1 MPGAVPITSTQA
13 LTNATLPY
21 VQRLAG
27 QGPEAELA
35 AEPGPSGNS
44 ELVGDGPVVI
54 LGSLSPR
61 LHQRFPA
68 LAKSLPHLELSECPT
83 PVRELAGLGI
93 WVKEDGAFGAGGWGG
108 NKVRKLEW
116 LIPDAR
122 RRGRRSIL
130 TFGGLGTNWGLATA
144 LYARE
149 HGLGTALA
157 LVDQPVDDHVRAQLA
172 RLEASGARVYRTH
185 TKARTLA
192 MLPWLLVRNVRGGR
206 PPYLLPA
213 GGSSPVGALGY
224 VEAALEIA
232 AQVEDG
238 YLPAPAHVVVPV
250 GTGGTAAGLA
260 LGFQLAGL
268 RTRVVGVVVNDQLRL
283 NPPVIVR
290 LARRT
295 ARLLERRGAQLGSLQ
310 LDPGM
315 LDLTRDQIGAG
326 YGHPTEAAARTTELA
341 AAEGLALDPVYTAK
355 AMAGL
360 MALRAAGGLE
370 GNVLFIHTDG
380 PR

>member
-1 MPGAVPITSTQA
+1 
-13 LTNATLPY
+13 LTAY
-21 VQRLAG
+21 
-27 QGPEAELA
+27 
-35 AEPGPSGNS
+35 
-44 ELVGDGPVVI
+44 
-54 LGSLSPR
+54 
-61 LHQRFPA
+61 LHQRFPD
-68 LAKSLPHLELSECPT
+68 LVETLPHLALSERPT

-93 WVKEDGAFGAGGWGG
+93 WVKEDGVFGSGSWGG

-149 HGLGTALA
+149 HGLATALA
-157 LVDQPVDDHVRAQLA
+157 LVDQPIDDHVRAQLS
-172 RLEASGARVYRTH
+172 RLEASGARIYRTH
-185 TKARTLA
+185 SKARTVA
-192 MLPWLLVRNVRGGR
+192 TLPWLLVRNARAGR
-206 PPYLLPA
+206 LPYLLPA
-213 GGSSPVGALGY
+213 GGSSAVGALGY

-232 AQVEDG
+232 AQVEAG
-238 YLPAPAHVVVPV
+238 SLPEPAHVVVPV

-268 RTRVVGVVVNDQLRL
+268 RTRVVGIVVNDQLRL
-283 NPPVIVR
+283 DPPVLAR

-295 ARLLERRGAQLGSLQ
+295 ATLLERRGARLGPLR
-310 LDPGM
+310 LGPEM

-326 YGHPTEAAARTTELA
+326 YGHPTEAARRAAALA
-341 AAEGLALDPVYTAK
+341 ADEQLSLDPVYTAK

-360 MALRAAGGLE
+360 LALRDE
-370 GNVLFIHTDG
+370 GRLGDQVLFVHTDG
-380 PR
+380 PRQGRDV

>member
-1 MPGAVPITSTQA
+1 MAAPAGTIASLI
-13 LTNATLPY
+13 PY
-21 VQRLAG
+21 
-27 QGPEAELA
+27 
-35 AEPGPSGNS
+35 
-44 ELVGDGPVVI
+44 
-54 LGSLSPR
+54 
-61 LHQRFPA
+61 LHRRFPS
-68 LAKSLPHLELSECPT
+68 LTETLPHLALSERPT
-83 PVRELAGLGI
+83 PVRELPGLGV
-93 WVKEDGAFGAGGWGG
+93 WVKEDGSFGSGGWGG

-116 LIPDAR
+116 LIPDAH

-149 HGLGTALA
+149 HGLETALA
-157 LVDQPVDDHVRAQLA
+157 LVDQPIDAHVSAQLA
-172 RLEASGARVYRTH
+172 RLDASGARIYRTH
-185 TKARTLA
+185 SKRRTA
-192 MLPWLLVRNVRGGR
+192 AVLPWLLARNARGGR

-232 AQVEDG
+232 AQVADG
-238 YLPAPAHVVVPV
+238 SLPEPGHVVVPV

-260 LGFQLAGL
+260 LGLQIAGL
-268 RTRVVGVVVNDQLRL
+268 GTRVVGVVVNDQLRL
-283 NPPVIVR
+283 DASVLAR

-295 ARLLERRGAQLGSLQ
+295 AAVLERRGARLDSLR
-310 LDPGM
+310 LEAGM

-326 YGHPTEAAARTTELA
+326 YGHRTEAAARAAALA
-341 AAEGLALDPVYTAK
+341 AEERLPLDPVYTAK

-360 MALRAAGGLE
+360 LALRGDGRLDDP
-370 GNVLFIHTDG
+370 VLFVHTDG

>member
-1 MPGAVPITSTQA
+1 MGV
-13 LTNATLPY
+13 
-21 VQRLAG
+21 
-27 QGPEAELA
+27 
-35 AEPGPSGNS
+35 
-44 ELVGDGPVVI
+44 
-54 LGSLSPR
+54 
-61 LHQRFPA
+61 
-68 LAKSLPHLELSECPT
+68 
-83 PVRELAGLGI
+83 
-93 WVKEDGAFGAGGWGG
+93 WVKEDGRFGSGGWGG

-116 LIPDAR
+116 LLPDAR

-149 HGLGTALA
+149 QGIETALA
-157 LVDQPVDDHVRAQLA
+157 LVDQPVDEHVTAQLA
-172 RLEASGARVYRTH
+172 RLRASGARVYRTH
-185 TKARTLA
+185 TKARTVAL
-192 MLPWLLVRNVRGGR
+192 LPWLLARNARGGR

-213 GGSSPVGALGY
+213 GGSSAVGVLGY

-238 YLPAPAHVVVPV
+238 SLPEPAHVVVPV

-268 RTRVVGVVVNDQLRL
+268 STRVVGIVVNDQLRL
-283 NPPVIVR
+283 DPPVMAR

-295 ARLLERRGAQLGSLQ
+295 ASLLERRGAALGPLPLEPQ
-310 LDPGM
+310 M
-315 LDLTRDQIGAG
+315 LDLDRDQIGAG
-326 YGHPTEAAARTTELA
+326 YGHRTEASARAAEAAAG
-341 AAEGLALDPVYTAK
+341 EGLALDPVYTAK

-360 MALRAAGGLE
+360 LALREQGRLGGR
-370 GNVLFIHTDG
+370 VLFVHTDG

>member
-1 MPGAVPITSTQA
+1 VTS
-13 LTNATLPY
+13 
-21 VQRLAG
+21 
-27 QGPEAELA
+27 
-35 AEPGPSGNS
+35 
-44 ELVGDGPVVI
+44 
-54 LGSLSPR
+54 R
-61 LHQRFPA
+61 LHERFPA
-68 LAKSLPHLELSECPT
+68 LAETLPHLVLSERPT
-83 PVRELAGLGI
+83 PVRELGGLGI

-116 LIPDAR
+116 LIPDAQR
-122 RRGRRSIL
+122 RDRRSIL

-149 HGLGTALA
+149 HGLETALA
-157 LVDQPVDDHVRAQLA
+157 LVDQPVDEHVRAQLA
-172 RLEASGARVYRTH
+172 RLEASGARIHRTH
-185 TKARTLA
+185 TKQRTVA
-192 MLPWLLVRNVRGGR
+192 MLPWLLARNARGGR

-213 GGSSPVGALGY
+213 GGSSAVGAHGY

-238 YLPAPAHVVVPV
+238 SLPEPEHVVVPV

-268 RTRVVGVVVNDQLRL
+268 RSRVVGVVVNDQLRL
-283 NPPVIVR
+283 DAPVFAR
-290 LARRT
+290 LARRS
-295 ARLLERRGAQLGSLQ
+295 AALLERRGADLRQLRLEPE
-310 LDPGM
+310 L

-326 YGHPTEAAARTTELA
+326 YGHPTEAAERAAALA
-341 AAEGLALDPVYTAK
+341 AEEGLSLDPVYTAK

-360 MALRAAGGLE
+360 LALRADGRLGDP
-370 GNVLFIHTDG
+370 VLFVHTDG

>member
-1 MPGAVPITSTQA
+1 VTS
-13 LTNATLPY
+13 Y
-21 VQRLAG
+21 
-27 QGPEAELA
+27 
-35 AEPGPSGNS
+35 
-44 ELVGDGPVVI
+44 
-54 LGSLSPR
+54 
-61 LHQRFPA
+61 LHKRFPA
-68 LAKSLPHLELSECPT
+68 LAETLPHLPLSERPT

-93 WVKEDGAFGAGGWGG
+93 WVKEDGVFGSGGWGG

-149 HGLGTALA
+149 HGLETALA
-157 LVDQPVDDHVRAQLA
+157 LVDQPIDAHVRAQLT
-172 RLEASGARVYRTH
+172 RLDASGARIYRTH
-185 TKARTLA
+185 TKLRTAA
-192 MLPWLLVRNVRGGR
+192 MLPWLIARNTRRGH

-224 VEAALEIA
+224 VEAAFEIA

-238 YLPAPAHVVVPV
+238 SLPEPAHVVVPV

-260 LGFQLAGL
+260 LGLQLAGL
-268 RTRVVGVVVNDQLRL
+268 RSRVVGVVVNDRLRL
-283 NPPVIVR
+283 GAPVLAR

-295 ARLLERRGAQLGSLQ
+295 ASLLQRRGARLDRLQ
-310 LDPGM
+310 IEPGM

-326 YGHPTEAAARTTELA
+326 YGHPTEPAARAAALA
-341 AAEGLALDPVYTAK
+341 VEERLSLDPVYTAK

-360 MALRAAGGLE
+360 LALRAQGRLGDQA
-370 GNVLFIHTDG
+370 LFVHTDG

>member
-1 MPGAVPITSTQA
+1 
-13 LTNATLPY
+13 LTPH
-21 VQRLAG
+21 
-27 QGPEAELA
+27 
-35 AEPGPSGNS
+35 
-44 ELVGDGPVVI
+44 
-54 LGSLSPR
+54 
-61 LHQRFPA
+61 LHQRFPV
-68 LAKSLPHLELSECPT
+68 LAETLAHLDLSQRPT

-93 WVKEDGAFGAGGWGG
+93 WVKEDGRFGAGGWGG

-116 LIPDAR
+116 LIPEAR
-122 RRGRRSIL
+122 RRRRRSIL

-149 HGLGTALA
+149 HGIETALA
-157 LVDQPVDDHVRAQLA
+157 LLDQPLDDHVRAQLA
-172 RLEASGARVYRTH
+172 RLDASGARIHRTH
-185 TKARTLA
+185 TKARTVA
-192 MLPWLLVRNVRGGR
+192 MLPWLLARNARAGR

-232 AQVEDG
+232 AQVEAG
-238 YLPAPAHVVVPV
+238 ALPEPAHVVVPV

-268 RTRVVGVVVNDQLRL
+268 RSRVVGVVVNDQLRL
-283 NPPVIVR
+283 DAPVFAR
-290 LARRT
+290 LARRS
-295 ARLLERRGAQLGSLQ
+295 ANLLERRGATLGPLSLG
-310 LDPGM
+310 PGM

-326 YGHPTEAAARTTELA
+326 YGHRTEAAARAIELA
-341 AAEGLALDPVYTAK
+341 AADGLALDPVYTAK

-360 MALRAAGGLE
+360 LARRAEGRLGGP
-370 GNVLFIHTDG
+370 VLFVHTDG

>member
-1 MPGAVPITSTQA
+1 
-13 LTNATLPY
+13 LT
-21 VQRLAG
+21 
-27 QGPEAELA
+27 
-35 AEPGPSGNS
+35 
-44 ELVGDGPVVI
+44 
-54 LGSLSPR
+54 PR
-61 LHQRFPA
+61 LHERFPG
-68 LAKSLPHLELSECPT
+68 LAETLPHLELSERPT

-93 WVKEDGAFGAGGWGG
+93 WVKEDGAFGSGGWGG

-149 HGLGTALA
+149 HGLETALA
-157 LVDQPVDDHVRAQLA
+157 LVDQPIDAHVRAQLA
-172 RLEASGARVYRTH
+172 RLDASGARIYRTH
-185 TKARTLA
+185 SKARTVA
-192 MLPWLLVRNVRGGR
+192 MLPWLLARNARAGHL
-206 PPYLLPA
+206 PYLLPA

-232 AQVEDG
+232 AQVEDRL
-238 YLPAPAHVVVPV
+238 LPEPAHVVVPV

-283 NPPVIVR
+283 DPPVIAR

-295 ARLLERRGAQLGSLQ
+295 AKLLERRGARPARLQLG
-310 LDPGM
+310 PGM
-315 LDLTRDQIGAG
+315 LHLTRDQIGAG
-326 YGHPTEAAARTTELA
+326 YGHPTEAATRATALA
-341 AAEGLALDPVYTAK
+341 VEERLSLDPVYTAK

-360 MALRAAGGLE
+360 LALRGE
-370 GNVLFIHTDG
+370 GSLSDPVLFVHTDG

>member
-1 MPGAVPITSTQA
+1 MT
-13 LTNATLPY
+13 
-21 VQRLAG
+21 
-27 QGPEAELA
+27 
-35 AEPGPSGNS
+35 
-44 ELVGDGPVVI
+44 
-54 LGSLSPR
+54 PR
-61 LHQRFPA
+61 LHERFPE
-68 LAKSLPHLELSECPT
+68 LAETLPHLVLSERPS
-83 PVRELAGLGI
+83 PVRELPGLGI
-93 WVKEDGAFGAGGWGG
+93 QVKEDGAFGAGGWGG

-144 LYARE
+144 LYGRE
-149 HGLGTALA
+149 HGLEAALA
-157 LVDQPVDDHVRAQLA
+157 LVDQPIDEHVEAQLA
-172 RLEASGARVYRTH
+172 RLEASGARIHRTR
-185 TKARTLA
+185 TKARTVA
-192 MLPWLLVRNVRGGR
+192 MLPWLIARNARGGR

-213 GGSSPVGALGY
+213 GGSSAVGVLGY

-238 YLPAPAHVVVPV
+238 SLPEPAHVVVPV

-260 LGFQLAGL
+260 LGLQLAGL
-268 RTRVVGVVVNDQLRL
+268 PTRVVGVVVNDQLRL
-283 NPPVIVR
+283 DPPLLTR

-295 ARLLERRGAQLGSLQ
+295 ATLLERRGARFGPLRLEP
-310 LDPGM
+310 DM

-326 YGHPTEAAARTTELA
+326 YGHRTEAAARAAALA
-341 AAEGLALDPVYTAK
+341 AEEQLALDPVYTAK

-360 MALRAAGGLE
+360 LALRAE
-370 GNVLFIHTDG
+370 GRLGDPVLFVHTDG

>member
-1 MPGAVPITSTQA
+1 MTPW
-13 LTNATLPY
+13 
-21 VQRLAG
+21 
-27 QGPEAELA
+27 
-35 AEPGPSGNS
+35 
-44 ELVGDGPVVI
+44 
-54 LGSLSPR
+54 
-61 LHQRFPA
+61 LHQRFPQ
-68 LAKSLPHLELSECPT
+68 LTETLPHLVLSERPT

-116 LIPDAR
+116 LIPDAK

-149 HGLGTALA
+149 HGLKTALA
-157 LVDQPVDDHVRAQLA
+157 LVDQPIDGHVRAQLA
-172 RLEASGARVYRTH
+172 RLEASGARIHRTH
-185 TKARTLA
+185 TKARTVA
-192 MLPWLLVRNVRGGR
+192 MLPWLLVRNIRGGHL
-206 PPYLLPA
+206 PYLLPA

-224 VEAALEIA
+224 VEAAFEIA

-238 YLPAPAHVVVPV
+238 SLPEPAHVVVAV

-268 RTRVVGVVVNDQLRL
+268 RSRVAGVVVNDQLRL
-283 NPPVIVR
+283 DAPVFSR

-295 ARLLERRGAQLGSLQ
+295 ARLLRDRGAHLGDLQLG
-310 LDPGM
+310 PEM

-326 YGHPTEAAARTTELA
+326 YGHPTEAAGRAAELA
-341 AAEGLALDPVYTAK
+341 AQERLSLDPVYTAK

-360 MALRAAGGLE
+360 LALREEDRLSGPI
-370 GNVLFIHTDG
+370 LFVHTDG

>member
-1 MPGAVPITSTQA
+1 MT
-13 LTNATLPY
+13 
-21 VQRLAG
+21 
-27 QGPEAELA
+27 
-35 AEPGPSGNS
+35 
-44 ELVGDGPVVI
+44 
-54 LGSLSPR
+54 PR

-68 LAKSLPHLELSECPT
+68 LTETLPHLELSERPT
-83 PVRELAGLGI
+83 PVRELSELGI

-116 LIPDAR
+116 LIPDAKR
-122 RRGRRSIL
+122 RDRRSIL

-149 HGLGTALA
+149 HGLKTALA
-157 LVDQPVDDHVRAQLA
+157 LVDQPIDDHVRAQLA
-172 RLEASGARVYRTH
+172 RLEASGARIHRTH
-185 TKARTLA
+185 TKARTVA
-192 MLPWLLVRNVRGGR
+192 ILPWLVARNASGGR

-213 GGSSPVGALGY
+213 GGSSAVGVLGY
-224 VEAALEIA
+224 VEAAFEIA

-238 YLPAPAHVVVPV
+238 SLPEPGHVVVAV
-250 GTGGTAAGLA
+250 GTGGTAAALA

-268 RTRVVGVVVNDQLRL
+268 RSRVVGVVVNDQLRL
-283 NPPVIVR
+283 DAPIFVR

-295 ARLLERRGAQLGSLQ
+295 AKLLERRGADLPQLRLEP
-310 LDPGM
+310 DM

-326 YGHPTEAAARTTELA
+326 YGHPTEAAGRAADLA
-341 AAEGLALDPVYTAK
+341 AKEQLSLDPVYTAK

-360 MALRAAGGLE
+360 SALREE
-370 GNVLFIHTDG
+370 GRLDDPVLFVHTDG

>member
-1 MPGAVPITSTQA
+1 MGNQLKA
-13 LTNATLPY
+13 L
-21 VQRLAG
+21 QRRSSRLLRSLYALA
-27 QGPEAELA
+27 
-35 AEPGPSGNS
+35 
-44 ELVGDGPVVI
+44 
-54 LGSLSPR
+54 SLTPR
-61 LHQRFPA
+61 LHERFPV
-68 LAKSLPHLELSECPT
+68 LAETLPHLALSERPT
-83 PVRELAGLGI
+83 PVRALPGLGI

-122 RRGRRSIL
+122 RHGRRSIL

-149 HGLGTALA
+149 HGLETALA
-157 LVDQPVDDHVRAQLA
+157 LVDQPLDDHVRAQLA
-172 RLEASGARVYRTH
+172 RLDASGARIYRTR
-185 TKARTLA
+185 TKARTVA
-192 MLPWLLVRNVRGGR
+192 MLPWLLARNARGGR

-224 VEAALEIA
+224 VEAALESA

-238 YLPAPAHVVVPV
+238 SLPEPARVVVPV

-260 LGFQLAGL
+260 LGFQLAGM

-283 NPPVIVR
+283 DAPVLAR

-295 ARLLERRGAQLGSLQ
+295 AKLLERRGAGLGRLR
-310 LDPGM
+310 LEPDM

-326 YGHPTEAAARTTELA
+326 YGHPTETAKRAAALA
-341 AAEGLALDPVYTAK
+341 AEEQLSLDPVYTAK
-355 AMAGL
+355 AMACL
-360 MALRAAGGLE
+360 LALRGQGRL
-370 GNVLFIHTDG
+370 GDPVLFVHTDG

>member
-1 MPGAVPITSTQA
+1 MTPH
-13 LTNATLPY
+13 
-21 VQRLAG
+21 
-27 QGPEAELA
+27 
-35 AEPGPSGNS
+35 
-44 ELVGDGPVVI
+44 
-54 LGSLSPR
+54 

-68 LAKSLPHLELSECPT
+68 LAETLPHLALSERPT

-93 WVKEDGAFGAGGWGG
+93 WLKEDGAFGSGGWGG

-116 LIPDAR
+116 LIPDAQ

-149 HGLGTALA
+149 HGLETALA
-157 LVDQPVDDHVRAQLA
+157 LVDQPVDEHVRAQLA
-172 RLEASGARVYRTH
+172 RLEASGARIHRTH
-185 TKARTLA
+185 TKARTVAL
-192 MLPWLLVRNVRGGR
+192 LPWLLARNARGGR

-238 YLPAPAHVVVPV
+238 SLPEPAHVIVPV

-283 NPPVIVR
+283 DPPVLAR
-290 LARRT
+290 LGRRT
-295 ARLLERRGAQLGSLQ
+295 AKLLERRGAPLGELQ
-310 LDPGM
+310 LPEI

-326 YGHPTEAAARTTELA
+326 YGHPTEAAASA
-341 AAEGLALDPVYTAK
+341 ATLTAEDGLALDPVYTAK

-360 MALRAAGGLE
+360 LALREE
-370 GNVLFIHTDG
+370 GRLGDPVLFVHTDG

>member
-1 MPGAVPITSTQA
+1 M
-13 LTNATLPY
+13 
-21 VQRLAG
+21 
-27 QGPEAELA
+27 
-35 AEPGPSGNS
+35 
-44 ELVGDGPVVI
+44 
-54 LGSLSPR
+54 
-61 LHQRFPA
+61 
-68 LAKSLPHLELSECPT
+68 
-83 PVRELAGLGI
+83 RELGGLGV
-93 WVKEDGAFGAGGWGG
+93 WVKEDGRFGTGGWGG

-144 LYARE
+144 LYGRE
-149 HGLGTALA
+149 HGIATALA
-157 LVDQPVDDHVRAQLA
+157 LVDQPLDEHVRAQLA
-172 RLEASGARVYRTH
+172 RLEASGARIHRTH
-185 TKARTLA
+185 TKARTVA
-192 MLPWLLVRNVRGGR
+192 MLPWLLARNARGGR

-238 YLPAPAHVVVPV
+238 ALPEPAHAVVAV

-283 NPPVIVR
+283 DAPVLAR

-295 ARLLERRGAQLGSLQ
+295 ARLLERRGARLGPLR
-310 LDPGM
+310 LEPDM
-315 LDLTRDQIGAG
+315 LDLTREEIGAG
-326 YGHPTEAAARTTELA
+326 YGHPTEAATRA
-341 AAEGLALDPVYTAK
+341 AARAAGERLPLDPVYTAK

-360 MALRAAGGLE
+360 LALRERGRLGE
-370 GNVLFIHTDG
+370 PVLFVHTDG

>member
-1 MPGAVPITSTQA
+1 M
-13 LTNATLPY
+13 
-21 VQRLAG
+21 
-27 QGPEAELA
+27 
-35 AEPGPSGNS
+35 AEPVN
-44 ELVGDGPVVI
+44 VHRN
-54 LGSLSPR
+54 LSPY
-61 LHQRFPA
+61 LHKRFPA
-68 LAKSLPHLELSECPT
+68 LAETLPHLALSERPT
-83 PVRELAGLGI
+83 PVREPAGLGV
-93 WVKEDGAFGAGGWGG
+93 WVKEDGSFGSGGWGG

-144 LYARE
+144 LYGRE
-149 HGLGTALA
+149 HGLETALA
-157 LVDQPVDDHVRAQLA
+157 LVDQPIDDHVRAQLA
-172 RLEASGARVYRTH
+172 RLEASGARIHRTH
-185 TKARTLA
+185 TKARTVA
-192 MLPWLLVRNVRGGR
+192 ILPWLLARNARAGR

-238 YLPAPAHVVVPV
+238 ALPEPAHVVVPV

-268 RTRVVGVVVNDQLRL
+268 RTRVVGIVVNDQLRL
-283 NPPVIVR
+283 DPPVFAR

-295 ARLLERRGAQLGSLQ
+295 AELLERRGARLGRLE
-310 LDPGM
+310 LGPDM
-315 LDLTRDQIGAG
+315 LDLTREEIGAG
-326 YGHPTEAAARTTELA
+326 YGHPTEAATRAAALA
-341 AAEGLALDPVYTAK
+341 AEERLSLDPVYTAK

-360 MALRAAGGLE
+360 LALRRE
-370 GNVLFIHTDG
+370 GRLGDPVLFLHTDG
-380 PR
+380 PRQDRGAGAAVTP

>member
-1 MPGAVPITSTQA
+1 MA
-13 LTNATLPY
+13 PY
-21 VQRLAG
+21 
-27 QGPEAELA
+27 
-35 AEPGPSGNS
+35 
-44 ELVGDGPVVI
+44 
-54 LGSLSPR
+54 

-68 LAKSLPHLELSECPT
+68 LVEALPHLDLSPRPT
-83 PVRELAGLGI
+83 PVRELAGLGVWI
-93 WVKEDGAFGAGGWGG
+93 KEDGEFGSGGWGG

-116 LIPDAR
+116 LLPDAR

-130 TFGGLGTNWGLATA
+130 TFGGLGTNWGLVTA
-144 LYARE
+144 LYGRE
-149 HGLGTALA
+149 QGLETALA
-157 LVDQPVDDHVRAQLA
+157 LVDQPVDAHVEAQLA
-172 RLEASGARVYRTH
+172 RLELSGARIHRTR
-185 TKARTLA
+185 TKARTVAL
-192 MLPWLLVRNVRGGR
+192 LPWLLARNARGGR

-238 YLPAPAHVVVPV
+238 ALPEPAHVVVPV

-283 NPPVIVR
+283 DGQVLAR
-290 LARRT
+290 LGRRT
-295 ARLLERRGAQLGSLQ
+295 AALLERRGASLPD
-310 LDPGM
+310 LRLEPEM
-315 LDLTRDQIGAG
+315 LELTRDQIGAG
-326 YGHPTEAAARTTELA
+326 YGHPTAAAVRAADLA
-341 AAEGLALDPVYTAK
+341 AGAGLQLDPVYTAK

-360 MALRAAGGLE
+360 LAMRTE
-370 GNVLFIHTDG
+370 GRLADPVLFVHTDG

>member
-1 MPGAVPITSTQA
+1 MEVE
-13 LTNATLPY
+13 LT
-21 VQRLAG
+21 
-27 QGPEAELA
+27 
-35 AEPGPSGNS
+35 
-44 ELVGDGPVVI
+44 
-54 LGSLSPR
+54 PR

-68 LAKSLPHLELSECPT
+68 LAEALPHLPLSERPT

-116 LIPDAR
+116 LIPDAK

-149 HGLGTALA
+149 YGLETALA
-157 LVDQPVDDHVRAQLA
+157 LVDQPIDDHVRAQLA
-172 RLEASGARVYRTH
+172 RLEAAGARIHRTH
-185 TKARTLA
+185 TKRRTVA
-192 MLPWLLVRNVRGGR
+192 MLPWLLARNARGGR

-213 GGSSPVGALGY
+213 GGSSAVGALGY
-224 VEAALEIA
+224 VEAAFEIA

-238 YLPAPAHVVVPV
+238 SLPEPEHVVVPV

-260 LGFQLAGL
+260 LGFQIAGL
-268 RTRVVGVVVNDQLRL
+268 RSRVVGVVVNDQLRL
-283 NPPVIVR
+283 DAPVFVR

-295 ARLLERRGAQLGSLQ
+295 AALLERRGARLGSLQ
-310 LDPGM
+310 LDPEM

-326 YGHPTEAAARTTELA
+326 YGHPTKAAERAAALA
-341 AAEGLALDPVYTAK
+341 AEERLSLDPVYTAK

-360 MALRAAGGLE
+360 LALRAECRLE
-370 GNVLFIHTDG
+370 GPVLFVHTDG

>member
-1 MPGAVPITSTQA
+1 MT
-13 LTNATLPY
+13 
-21 VQRLAG
+21 
-27 QGPEAELA
+27 
-35 AEPGPSGNS
+35 
-44 ELVGDGPVVI
+44 
-54 LGSLSPR
+54 PR
-61 LHQRFPA
+61 LHERFPV
-68 LAKSLPHLELSECPT
+68 LAKTLPHLVLSERPT
-83 PVRELAGLGI
+83 PVRKLPDLGI

-116 LIPDAR
+116 LIPDAQ

-149 HGLGTALA
+149 HGLETALA
-157 LVDQPVDDHVRAQLA
+157 LLDQPVDEHVRAQLA
-172 RLEASGARVYRTH
+172 RLEASGARIHRTH
-185 TKARTLA
+185 TKRRTVA
-192 MLPWLLVRNVRGGR
+192 MLPWLLARNARGAR

-224 VEAALEIA
+224 VEAALEIV

-238 YLPAPAHVVVPV
+238 SLPEPAQVVVPV

-268 RTRVVGVVVNDQLRL
+268 RSRVVAVVVNDQLRL
-283 NPPVIVR
+283 DGRTIAR

-295 ARLLERRGAQLGSLQ
+295 AALLERRGAPLGELR
-310 LDPGM
+310 LEPEM

-326 YGHPTEAAARTTELA
+326 YGHATEAAGRAAALA
-341 AAEGLALDPVYTAK
+341 AEERLSLDPVYTAK

-360 MALRAAGGLE
+360 LALRADGRLGGP
-370 GNVLFIHTDG
+370 VLFVHTDG

>member
-1 MPGAVPITSTQA
+1 MTGFA
-13 LTNATLPY
+13 LNPY
-21 VQRLAG
+21 
-27 QGPEAELA
+27 
-35 AEPGPSGNS
+35 
-44 ELVGDGPVVI
+44 
-54 LGSLSPR
+54 
-61 LHQRFPA
+61 LHERFPA
-68 LAKSLPHLELSECPT
+68 LAESLPHLTLSERPT
-83 PVRELAGLGI
+83 PVRELPGLGI
-93 WVKEDGAFGAGGWGG
+93 WAKEDGAFGAGGWGG

-149 HGLGTALA
+149 HGLETALA
-157 LVDQPVDDHVRAQLA
+157 LVDQPLDDHVRAQLA
-172 RLEASGARVYRTH
+172 RLEASGARIHRTH
-185 TKARTLA
+185 TKRRTA
-192 MLPWLLVRNVRGGR
+192 AILPWLIARNVRGGR

-238 YLPAPAHVVVPV
+238 SLPEPAHAVVAV

-283 NPPVIVR
+283 DGPVIAR
-290 LARRT
+290 LARRS
-295 ARLLERRGAQLGSLQ
+295 ARLLERRGARLGPLR
-310 LDPGM
+310 LGPDM

-326 YGHPTEAAARTTELA
+326 YGHPTEAAKHAAALA
-341 AAEGLALDPVYTAK
+341 AEDGLSLDPVYTAK

-360 MALRAAGGLE
+360 LALRADGHLDGPL
-370 GNVLFIHTDG
+370 LFVHTDG

>member
-1 MPGAVPITSTQA
+1 
-13 LTNATLPY
+13 LT
-21 VQRLAG
+21 
-27 QGPEAELA
+27 
-35 AEPGPSGNS
+35 
-44 ELVGDGPVVI
+44 
-54 LGSLSPR
+54 PR
-61 LHQRFPA
+61 IHERFPA
-68 LAKSLPHLELSECPT
+68 LGETLPHLALSERPT
-83 PVRELAGLGI
+83 PVRELSRLDI
-93 WVKEDGAFGAGGWGG
+93 WVKEDGAFGSGDWGG

-149 HGLGTALA
+149 HGLETALA
-157 LVDQPVDDHVRAQLA
+157 LVDQPIDDHVRAQLG
-172 RLEASGARVYRTH
+172 RLEASGARIHRTH
-185 TKARTLA
+185 TKRRTVA
-192 MLPWLLVRNVRGGR
+192 MLPWLLARNTRGGR

-238 YLPAPAHVVVPV
+238 SLPEPARVVVPV

-260 LGFQLAGL
+260 LGFQIAGL
-268 RTRVVGVVVNDQLRL
+268 RSRVVGVVVNDQLRL
-283 NPPVIVR
+283 DGPVVAR

-295 ARLLERRGAQLGSLQ
+295 ARLLERRGARLGQLQ
-310 LDPGM
+310 LEPDM

-326 YGHPTEAAARTTELA
+326 YGHPTEAAEHAGTLA
-341 AAEGLALDPVYTAK
+341 AEERLALDPVYAAK

-360 MALRAAGGLE
+360 LALRGE
-370 GNVLFIHTDG
+370 GRCDGPVLFVHTDG

>member
-1 MPGAVPITSTQA
+1 
-13 LTNATLPY
+13 LTPY
-21 VQRLAG
+21 
-27 QGPEAELA
+27 
-35 AEPGPSGNS
+35 
-44 ELVGDGPVVI
+44 
-54 LGSLSPR
+54 
-61 LHQRFPA
+61 LHQRFPG
-68 LAKSLPHLELSECPT
+68 LVETLPHLALSERPT

-93 WVKEDGAFGAGGWGG
+93 WVKEDGAFGSGGWGG

-122 RRGRRSIL
+122 RRGRHSIL

-149 HGLGTALA
+149 HGLETALA
-157 LVDQPVDDHVRAQLA
+157 LVDQPIDDHVRAQLT
-172 RLEASGARVYRTH
+172 RLEASGARIHRTH
-185 TKARTLA
+185 TKARTVA
-192 MLPWLLVRNVRGGR
+192 TLPWLLARNASAGR

-232 AQVEDG
+232 AQVE
-238 YLPAPAHVVVPV
+238 
-250 GTGGTAAGLA
+250 A
-260 LGFQLAGL
+260 LGFQIAGL
-268 RTRVVGVVVNDQLRL
+268 RSRVFGVVVNDQLRL
-283 NPPVIVR
+283 DPPVVTR

-295 ARLLERRGAQLGSLQ
+295 ARLLERRGAHLGQLQLGP
-310 LDPGM
+310 DT

-326 YGHPTEAAARTTELA
+326 YGHPTEAAGRACALA
-341 AAEGLALDPVYTAK
+341 AEEQLSLDPVYTAK

-360 MALRAAGGLE
+360 LALRGE
-370 GNVLFIHTDG
+370 GRLGDSVLFVHTDG

>member
-1 MPGAVPITSTQA
+1 VA
-13 LTNATLPY
+13 PY
-21 VQRLAG
+21 
-27 QGPEAELA
+27 
-35 AEPGPSGNS
+35 
-44 ELVGDGPVVI
+44 
-54 LGSLSPR
+54 

-68 LAKSLPHLELSECPT
+68 LVETLPHLALSQRPT
-83 PVRELAGLGI
+83 PVRELSGLGI
-93 WVKEDGAFGAGGWGG
+93 WVKEDGAFGSGGWGG

-149 HGLGTALA
+149 HGLETGLA

-172 RLEASGARVYRTH
+172 RLEASGARIHRTH
-185 TKARTLA
+185 TKARTVA
-192 MLPWLLVRNVRGGR
+192 MLPWLLARNARGGR

-238 YLPAPAHVVVPV
+238 SLPEPAHVVVPV

-283 NPPVIVR
+283 DPPVLAR

-295 ARLLERRGAQLGSLQ
+295 AKLLERRGARLGQLRLEP
-310 LDPGM
+310 DM
-315 LDLTRDQIGAG
+315 LDLTREQIGAG
-326 YGHPTEAAARTTELA
+326 YGHPTEAAKRATDLA
-341 AAEGLALDPVYTAK
+341 AEDRLPLDPVYTAK

-360 MALRAAGGLE
+360 LALRAEDRLGDP
-370 GNVLFIHTDG
+370 VLFVHTDG
-380 PR
+380 PRQLTAGGRARRP